1 MCPMCASTAALIA
14 GGATSVG
21 GLAALLAKLRGWSVV
36 KKIDQLFRNTGEQNE
51 LSANRIAN

>member
-1 MCPMCASTAALIA
+1 MCASTAALIA